1 MYNTTIGNITLN
13 NNGTPNGNGLLTSS
27 STDKESLTPSPPTRL
42 NNDDV
47 KSEPM
52 ELVCSGNNPS
62 LDEHSNDSV
71 GDNDMNHSGD
81 IKGSLR

>member
-1 MYNTTIGNITLN
+1 MLTL
-13 NNGTPNGNGLLTSS
+13 S
-27 STDKESLTPSPPTRL
+27 STEKDSLTPSPQSRL

-52 ELVCSGNNPS
+52 ELVCSGNNPNHD
-62 LDEHSNDSV
+62 DEHSNDSV

-81 IKGSLR
+81 IKGSLRY